1 MKYLWTKENATGVV
15 RTVVTFLY
23 AWIATNLPGVSDL
36 LDDIGLDDASFT
48 LLAGGLLYQ
57 AIRMA
62 AEKWGWVG
70 YALIINQKPEYNDVD

>member
-36 LDDIGLDDASFT
+36 LDDIGLDDASLRS
-48 LLAGGLLYQ
+48 LLAACSIRQFVWLRRSGVGL
-57 AIRMA
+57 AMR
-62 AEKWGWVG
+62 
-70 YALIINQKPEYNDVD
+70 